1 MKGFQL
7 PKLGGKKNSGQIK
20 PSLTSRLSMKN
31 RRAVS
36 GYLFIL
42 PFIIGFL
49 AFMVSP
55 LLMSLQMT
63 FSQVDASTIQPS
75 NFRMISHFGY
85 GPNVR
90 ISKEIELPPELRYNE
105 AQYANGVYDVEPVNE
120 VLTLRKDF
128 AYGPTVTLS
137 RQIELPA
144 TVWYNPA
151 DLANGIY
158 TVEPLKE
165 ALVLDNNTNLTHQVT
180 LSREIDLPRGL
191 QYSEFHAEKGLW
203 VVEQINSVLTLKAGD
218 SFGKSVTLSKQ
229 IDLPEG
235 YVYNEEKLA
244 EGIFVV
250 EMADGSDIPVAFAA
264 FLFDSGNSD
273 LLASAYAQVKGGSTP
288 KMTKNCGYDK
298 ALYEATGDF
307 VVKMAVPLSFTVH
320 LIDNGHYDLFCEV
333 AAASAGVKGDVAAM
347 PAIFT
352 YDKALYTSKS
362 TLSVLVHDASANV
375 PNSFAV
381 YLVTSGNADLFYA
394 TVDPVAN
401 SDTVCELYAPVT
413 DESGRIIA
421 INGELPTDVIVDETT
436 FTGSGII
443 AIKLNAPTVPL
454 SFAGEIISKGGFGM
468 FFGTLVDLL
477 ALENYHNAL
486 FVNPTYNQLLV
497 DEITKMSIHTIAI
510 LVVAFVIAILLNQE
524 FKGRAFV
531 RAVFF
536 LPVILSSGV
545 LVNLETNNSLMQG
558 MQEMISEQTPFTV
571 TDSMMEILRLTGLG
585 GDILDIIFELIA
597 EVYDIVMA
605 SGIQIVVFL
614 SGLQNVPASLYEAA
628 DVEGCTKWEAFW
640 MITFPMVSPLLIVN
654 IIYTIIDFFTKM
666 GGDLSTL
673 LDRKL
678 LDLQYDH
685 MSAMSWI
692 YFLVTLALIGVSAL
706 IVSKVVATDE

>member
-1 MKGFQL
+1 MKGFKL
-7 PKLGGKKNSGQIK
+7 PEFGKKNAPDQIRT
-20 PSLTSRLSMKN
+20 SLSSRLPMKT
-31 RRAVS
+31 RRAIS

-75 NFRMISHFGY
+75 NFKMISHFGY
-85 GPNVR
+85 GANVR
-90 ISKEIELPPELRYNE
+90 ISKEIELPPELRYN
-105 AQYANGVYDVEPVNE
+105 ANQYANGVYDVEPVSE
-120 VLTLRKDF
+120 VLTLRKGF
-128 AYGPTVTLS
+128 SYGPTVTLP
-137 RQIELPA
+137 RQIDLPSN
-144 TVWYNPA
+144 VWYNPA
-151 DLANGIY
+151 DLANDVC
-158 TVEPLKE
+158 TVEPLK
-165 ALVLDNNTNLTHQVT
+165 AVLEMTSSTPLDHAVT
-180 LSREIDLPRGL
+180 LSSEIDLPKGL
-191 QYSEFHAEKGLW
+191 QYNKLQKENGLY
-203 VVEQINSVLTLKAGD
+203 VVEQINSLIRLDANDT
-218 SFGKSVTLSKQ
+218 FGKTVTLAKQ

-235 YVYNEEKLA
+235 YAYDEAQLA
-244 EGIFVV
+244 EGKYVV
-250 EMADGSDIPVAFAA
+250 QMADGSEIPVSFAA
-264 FLFDSGNSD
+264 YLFDGGYYD
-273 LLASAYAQVKGGSTP
+273 ALASAYVQAKGGSTP
-288 KMTKNCGYDK
+288 KINKTCGYDK
-298 ALYEATGDF
+298 ALYEAEGEF
-307 VVKMAVPLSFTVH
+307 VVKMSVPLSFAKH
-320 LIDNGHYDLFCEV
+320 LIDEGHYSLFAEV
-333 AAASAGVKGDVAAM
+333 AAAATGKSVDLPEV
-347 PAIFT
+347 FT
-352 YDKALYTSKS
+352 YDKPLYNSKS
-362 TLSVLVHDASANV
+362 TLSVQVPDEGANV

-381 YLVTSGNADLFYA
+381 YLITSGNADLFYQ

-401 SDTVCELYAPVT
+401 SDTVCELYAPVYDAT
-413 DESGRIIA
+413 GKLTGI
-421 INGELPTDVIVDETT
+421 GELPNNVTYDESL

-443 AIKLNAPTVPL
+443 AVKLDNPTVPL

-477 ALENYHNAL
+477 ALENYHHAL
-486 FVNPTYNQLLV
+486 LVDPTYTQLLV
-497 DEITKMSIHTIAI
+497 DELTKMAIHTIAI

-558 MQEMISEQTPFTV
+558 MQDLISEQTPFTV

-585 GDILDIIFELIA
+585 GDLLDVVFELIA

-605 SGIQIVVFL
+605 SGIQIIVFL

-666 GGDLSTL
+666 GTDLARI
-673 LDRKL
+673 LDDKL

-685 MSAMSWI
+685 MSTMSWI
-692 YFLVTLALIGVSAL
+692 YFLVTLALIGISAL